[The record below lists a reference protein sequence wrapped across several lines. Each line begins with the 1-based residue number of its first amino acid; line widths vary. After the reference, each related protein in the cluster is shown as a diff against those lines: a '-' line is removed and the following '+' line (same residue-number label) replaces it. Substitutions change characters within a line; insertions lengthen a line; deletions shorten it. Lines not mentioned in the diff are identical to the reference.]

1 MSSLSRS
8 LEAKQMMPTIMENE
22 HSQMKSKTSLKASA
36 GEKQLNLIDQYNIW
50 LKINNDKTINA
61 GDKNESPSRKK
72 P

>member
-1 MSSLSRS
+1 
-8 LEAKQMMPTIMENE
+8 MENE
-22 HSQMKSKTSLKASA
+22 QSQMKSKTSLKASA